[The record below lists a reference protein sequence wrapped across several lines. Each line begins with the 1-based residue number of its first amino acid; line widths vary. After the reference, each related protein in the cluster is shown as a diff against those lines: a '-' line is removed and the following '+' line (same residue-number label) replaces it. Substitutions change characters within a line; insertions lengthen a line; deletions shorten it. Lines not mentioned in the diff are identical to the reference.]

1 MSPKTKLWILVPLL
15 LIIIGCG
22 TNIPSGHHGVKYKR
36 FGGGTE
42 MGKIYDEGFNWHFPW
57 NSMFVYKTQI
67 SEQKEDITVL
77 SADGATI
84 QLELS
89 VWYRPIPMD
98 LDSLQV
104 NIGPDYYDRIIAPA
118 LRGEGRRIA
127 GQYKPEEIY
136 SSQREQI
143 AKGLLEAM
151 QSLLNGKFI
160 NIENVIFRNIGL
172 PQKITNAI
180 DEKLSAQQKAQRM
193 EFVLQREKQEA
204 ERKRIEAQ
212 GIADFQEIVS
222 SGLSPM
228 LLQWKGIESTEKLA
242 ESQNAKIVI
251 VGNAKDG
258 LPLIL
263 GGYDK

>member
-1 MSPKTKLWILVPLL
+1 MSRKAKLWILVPLL
-15 LIIIGCG
+15 LLIIGCG

-36 FGGGTE
+36 FSDGTE
-42 MGKIYDEGFNWHFPW
+42 MGKIYPEGFNWHFPW

-89 VWYRPIPMD
+89 VWYRPIPMH

-136 SSQREQI
+136 SSKREQI

-151 QSLLNGKFI
+151 QSLMSDKFI
-160 NIENVIFRNIGL
+160 NIENVIFRNVIL
-172 PQKITNAI
+172 PLKITNAI
-180 DEKLSAQQKAQRM
+180 DEKLSAQQEAQRM
-193 EFVLQREKQEA
+193 EFILQREEQEA

-251 VGNAKDG
+251 IGNSKDG